1 VPAAITTIGLSGVN
15 CYLLTAGD
23 GFMLIDTG
31 LAAKRAKLKAE
42 LARAGCTFGK
52 LKLILLT
59 HGDVDH
65 AGNTAYLCEKF
76 GAKIAMHPAD
86 VGMVE
91 KGDMSCGRKPKPDRA
106 SLAGRFI
113 LVMGPLME
121 RMRRGHAEDRFT
133 PDLPA
138 DEGFDLEPYGLDA
151 QVLHL
156 PGHSQ
161 GSIGVL
167 TAGGD
172 LFCGDLL
179 YNWRKP
185 STPIVDD
192 AAAFDASIAKL
203 RALPVVTVYPGHGK
217 AFAWSKV

>member
-23 GFMLIDTG
+23 GFVLIDTG
-31 LAAKRAKLKAE
+31 LAGKRAKLKAE

-52 LKLILLT
+52 LKLIILT

-65 AGNTAYLCEKF
+65 AGNAAYLRETY
-76 GAKIAMHPAD
+76 GAKIAMHAAD

-91 KGDMSCGRKPKPDRA
+91 KGDMSCGRKPKPDRVTM
-106 SLAGRFI
+106 AGRFI

-133 PDLPA
+133 PDLLA

-167 TAGGD
+167 TAAGD